1 MTELF
6 SCDLSEPLWWERYR
20 PKTVAECIL
29 PDDLK
34 NTFQQFVDNKQIPN
48 LLLSG
53 RSGVGKTT
61 VARAMLEQIGCDYII
76 INASMEGNIDKLR
89 TDISDFASSI
99 SLAGGQKYV
108 ILDEAD
114 YLTRATQPALR
125 NFMETFSANCGFI
138 LTVNQKNRVIPE
150 LHSRSAVID
159 FAFKKEDHAKL
170 QAQFFRRSCAI
181 LDSEDIK
188 YDKKVVAAVIN
199 KYFPDWRRVIN
210 ELQRY
215 SAGGEINAGILQS
228 VQHEDIQ
235 ELIRLMKDKNYT
247 GMRNWVSTH
256 NELDPQTLFVD
267 FYENGGQF
275 FKSNSIPVLVLLIG
289 KYQYQAAFVAN
300 QEINLMAFLTD
311 VLVEC
316 EFIE

>member
-1 MTELF
+1 MTEIL
-6 SCDLSEPLWWERYR
+6 SCDVDQPLWWEKYR

-29 PDDLK
+29 PEDLK
-34 NTFQQFVDNKQIPN
+34 NTFQQFVDNQQVPN

-53 RSGVGKTT
+53 KSGVGKTT

-89 TDISDFASSI
+89 TDIADFASSV

-125 NFMETFSANCGFI
+125 NFMETFSSNCGFI
-138 LTVNQKNRVIPE
+138 LTANQKNRIIPE

-159 FAFKKEDHAKL
+159 FIFKKEDHARL
-170 QAQFFRRSCAI
+170 QIQFFHRSCAI
-181 LDSEDIK
+181 LDNEHIS

-215 SAGGEINAGILQS
+215 SAGGEINSGILQN

-235 ELIRLMKDKNYT
+235 ELARLMKEKNYT
-247 GMRNWVSTH
+247 AMRNWVSTH
-256 NELDPQTLFVD
+256 SELDVQTLFVD
-267 FYENGGQF
+267 FYENGSQF
-275 FKSNSIPVLVLLIG
+275 IKNTSVPALILLLA

-316 EFIE
+316 EFNE